1 MTVYL
6 DYNATTPVDPR
17 VADAMRPFLGE
28 IYGNPSSSHE
38 FGIIARQAVENA
50 RQALAIMLN
59 SHADE
64 IIFTGGGTEANNLAL
79 KGFAFAHAGKGR
91 HIITSAV
98 EHPAVTEVCRFLGT
112 MGFEISFLP
121 VDSFGMVDPND
132 FKKAIRPATIL
143 ASIMHANNEVG
154 TIQPVEEIG
163 RICRDHGIVFHC
175 DAAQS
180 VGKIPVD
187 VLKMHVDL
195 LSVAGHK
202 FYAQKGVGAL
212 FCRRGINL
220 WKMMHGAD
228 HEQGLRAGT
237 ENIMGIA
244 GLGKAAELVSG
255 EQGAG
260 SGEQGAGS
268 GEQEAGNREQEAG
281 NREQEAGNREQNPE
295 SRIPD
300 PVNPLPV
307 QFLRDRLHR
316 GIAEALPGVR
326 LNGHPER
333 RLPNTL
339 SLGFRDRDA
348 SVLLNDWKGL
358 AASAGAA
365 CHAGLETISA
375 VLLAMNVPR
384 EYALGTIRFSMGRMS
399 TSEDIDRAVE
409 IIAGRGISGITFQ
422 NPVQRAATGL
432 SSANIP
438 SGVYETENLSAIT
451 KETGF
456 PFESQPFSG
465 AETGTSS
472 ADTTKEIRLTEYT
485 HALGCAC
492 KIKPQALEKI
502 LKNIPP
508 PMGKNVLVGTETSD
522 DAAVFLFS
530 EEKALVQTV
539 DFIPPVVDD
548 PYFYG
553 AIAAANALSD
563 IWAMGGTPLFALSI
577 VAFPEKKIPFE
588 VLQRIILGAT
598 EKVAE
603 AGISIIGG
611 HSIEDEEPKF
621 GLVVSGEVHPNKIW
635 KNSTPRAGDALIL
648 TKPLGTGIISTAV
661 KRGYASRE
669 AAEEAIKIMCA
680 LNKRPAEIL
689 KQFDVHACTD
699 VTGFGLLGH
708 LKEMLSAGGLNA
720 EISWEKVPLI
730 SSAWDYAVAG
740 MIPGGTKNNL
750 EFVSG
755 MLDCGPSVPEM
766 VKLLLADAQTSGGLL
781 VALPQEQA
789 VRACSALAAGGM
801 ASVIG
806 RIIPGEKRIMVI

>member
-1 MTVYL
+1 MRPVYL
-6 DYNATTPVDPR
+6 DYNATTPLDPE
-17 VADAMRPFLGE
+17 VAEAMRPFLGE
-28 IYGNPSSSHE
+28 VYGNPSSSHE
-38 FGIIARQAVENA
+38 SGIIARQFVENA

-59 SHADE
+59 AHTDE

-98 EHPAVTEVCRFLGT
+98 EHPAVSDVCRFLGT
-112 MGFEISFLP
+112 MGFEITFLP
-121 VDSFGMVDPND
+121 VDSFGMVNPDD
-132 FKKAIRPATIL
+132 FRKAIRPSTIL

-163 RICRDHGIVFHC
+163 MICREHGIAFHC

-180 VGKIPVD
+180 IGKIPVD
-187 VLKMHVDL
+187 VLKLHVDL

-202 FYAQKGVGAL
+202 FYAPKGVGAL
-212 FCRRGINL
+212 FCRRGIKL

-244 GLGKAAELVSG
+244 GMGKAAEIV
-255 EQGAG
+255 
-260 SGEQGAGS
+260 
-268 GEQEAGNREQEAG
+268 NREPGAR
-281 NREQEAGNREQNPE
+281 NSEQNPA
-295 SRIPD
+295 SRIPH
-300 PVNPLPV
+300 PI
-307 QFLRDRLHR
+307 QTLRDRLHE
-316 GIAEALPGVR
+316 GIANVFQEIR
-326 LNGHPER
+326 LNGHPEHS
-333 RLPNTL
+333 LPNTL
-339 SLGFRDRDA
+339 SLGFRNRDA
-348 SVLLNDWKGL
+348 SVLLNEWKGL

-375 VLLAMNVPR
+375 VLMAMNVPR
-384 EYALGTIRFSMGRMS
+384 DYALGTIRFSLGRMS
-399 TSEDIDRAVE
+399 TSEEIDRAVE
-409 IIAGRGISGITFQ
+409 IISGRQIQGVIFNSNRQ
-422 NPVQRAATGL
+422 KPETGF
-432 SSANIP
+432 SPENKPAE
-438 SGVYETENLSAIT
+438 VYETKSPSAVK
-451 KETGF
+451 KETGL
-456 PFESQPFSG
+456 PLESKPASG
-465 AETGTSS
+465 AETGMSS
-472 ADTTKEIRLTEYT
+472 AVTLKEIRLTEYT

-492 KIKPQALEKI
+492 KIKPRVLEKI
-502 LKNIPP
+502 LKNIRPAI
-508 PMGKNVLVGTETSD
+508 GKNVLVGTETSD

-548 PYFYG
+548 PYHYG

-577 VAFPEKKIPFE
+577 VAFPENKIPFE
-588 VLQRIILGAT
+588 VLQSIILGAT
-598 EKVAE
+598 EKAAE

-621 GLVVSGEVHPNKIW
+621 GLVVSGEIHPLKIW
-635 KNSTPRAGDALIL
+635 RNSTPRAGDALIL

-669 AAEEAIKIMCA
+669 AAEEAIAIMSA
-680 LNKRPAEIL
+680 LNKRPAELL

-708 LKEMLSAGGLNA
+708 LKEMLSAGGLSA
-720 EISWEKVPLI
+720 EIGWEKVPLL

-740 MIPGGTKNNL
+740 MIPGGTINNL
-750 EFVSG
+750 EFVSS
-755 MLDCGPSVPEM
+755 MLDCAPSVPEM
-766 VKLLLADAQTSGGLL
+766 VKVLLADAQTSGGLL

-789 VRACSALAAGGM
+789 VLACSVLAAEGM

-806 RIIPGEKRIMVI
+806 RIIPGNNRIIVV

>member
-17 VADAMRPFLGE
+17 VAEAILPFLGE

-38 FGIIARQAVENA
+38 FGIIARQSVENA
-50 RQALAIMLN
+50 RQSLAIMLN
-59 SHADE
+59 SHVDE

-79 KGFAFAHAGKGR
+79 KGFAFAHSGKGR

-112 MGFEISFLP
+112 MGFEISFLQ
-121 VDSFGMVDPND
+121 VDGYGMVNPDD
-132 FKKAIRPATIL
+132 VKKAIRPGTIL

-154 TIQPVEEIG
+154 TIQPVEDIG

-202 FYAQKGVGAL
+202 FYAPKGVGAL

-220 WKMMHGAD
+220 RKMMHGAD
-228 HEQGLRAGT
+228 HEQGIRAGT

-244 GLGKAAELVSG
+244 GLGKAADLVVSS
-255 EQGAG
+255 QQSAAG
-260 SGEQGAGS
+260 SLQSADGRSSIADS
-268 GEQEAGNREQEAG
+268 A
-281 NREQEAGNREQNPE
+281 
-295 SRIPD
+295 
-300 PVNPLPV
+300 
-307 QFLRDRLHR
+307 LRDRLHR
-316 GIAEALPGVR
+316 GIAGAVPGVR
-326 LNGHPER
+326 LNGHPEH

-339 SLGFRDRDA
+339 SLGFRERDA
-348 SVLLNDWKGL
+348 SFLLNEWKGL

-384 EYALGTIRFSMGRMS
+384 EYALGTIRFSSGRMS
-399 TSEDIDRAVE
+399 TSEEIDRAVE
-409 IIAGRGISGITFQ
+409 IIAGKGISGISFQ
-422 NPVQRAATGL
+422 NPLQKPATAYT
-432 SSANIP
+432 SESIP
-438 SGVYETENLSAIT
+438 SAVYETENSSAV
-451 KETGF
+451 KEETGF
-456 PFESQPFSG
+456 PIESKPFSG
-465 AETGTSS
+465 EETENSS
-472 ADTTKEIRLTEYT
+472 ADTIKEIRLTEYT

-548 PYFYG
+548 PYYYG

-621 GLVVSGEVHPNKIW
+621 GLVVSGEVHPKKIW
-635 KNSTPRAGDALIL
+635 KNSTPRAWDALIL

-661 KRGYASRE
+661 KRGYAGRE

-708 LKEMLSAGGLNA
+708 LKEMLSAGGLLA

-750 EFVSG
+750 EFVRG
-755 MLDCGPSVPEM
+755 MLNCGPSVPEM
-766 VKLLLADAQTSGGLL
+766 VKILMADAQTSGGLL

-789 VRACSALAAGGM
+789 VRACSALAAEGM
-801 ASVIG
+801 ARVIG
-806 RIIPGEKRIMVI
+806 RIIPGEKRILVI